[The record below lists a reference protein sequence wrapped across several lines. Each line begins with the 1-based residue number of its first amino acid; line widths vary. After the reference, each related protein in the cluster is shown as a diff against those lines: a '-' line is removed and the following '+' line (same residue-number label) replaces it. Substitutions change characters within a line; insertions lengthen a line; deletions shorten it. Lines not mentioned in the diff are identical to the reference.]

1 MWNSHFSKLGKWG
14 KKSWPQLWEKE
25 VFKIVVAL
33 CLYTSTKRRRPSR
46 ADLVWALER
55 ASYVNS
61 MEEALRLSLLR
72 MYFNLAQSSSN
83 NAPPKVLKAI
93 FRAYCTVFSC
103 CKRGRMCFSFH
114 VTPWN

>member
-33 CLYTSTKRRRPSR
+33 CLYTFTKRRRPSR

-93 FRAYCTVFSC
+93 FRAYCTVFC
-103 CKRGRMCFSFH
+103 CKHH
-114 VTPWN
+114 VGECVFLFM